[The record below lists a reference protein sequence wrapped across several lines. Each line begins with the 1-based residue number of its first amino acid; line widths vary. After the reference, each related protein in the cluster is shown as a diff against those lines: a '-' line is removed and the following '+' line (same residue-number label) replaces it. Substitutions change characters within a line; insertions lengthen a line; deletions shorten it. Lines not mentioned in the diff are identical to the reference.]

1 MPKMCV
7 LDETK
12 LCDDCGE
19 CAVCDL
25 DPNKLCDNCMKC
37 LKTGADYNAVEIDEI
52 IDDGTGGEMYDQLR
66 RDLEEGGDDQPFDCF
81 KPKPPK
87 LYTPG
92 GRQGTHSSRS
102 GDT

>member
-1 MPKMCV
+1 MAKYCV

-37 LKTGADYNAVEIDEI
+37 LQTGADYNAIEIDEI
-52 IDDGTGGEMYDQLR
+52 IDDQISGGMYDQLR
-66 RDLEEGGDDQPFDCF
+66 RDIEEGGEDEPFDCF
-81 KPKPPK
+81 KPRPIKKYIPK
-87 LYTPG
+87 
-92 GRQGTHSSRS
+92 S
-102 GDT
+102 GKKRD

>member
-66 RDLEEGGDDQPFDCF
+66 RDLEEGGEDQPFDCF
-81 KPKPPK
+81 KPNPPK
-87 LYTPG
+87 LYTPR
-92 GRQGTHSSRS
+92 GRQGTHSGRS
-102 GDT
+102 GDI

>member
-66 RDLEEGGDDQPFDCF
+66 RDLEEVGEDQPFDCF

-92 GRQGTHSSRS
+92 GRQGTHSGRS
-102 GDT
+102 GDI